1 MTYTTH
7 PHSGNSHLTGYNRYP
22 EPNRKPMEIPSIL
35 VMDEDKKT
43 LDFLAAFLVFK
54 GYRVVQALDGP
65 DALQKIEQENLQM
78 LVADTRMPKE
88 SGLEFVRK
96 VKSLRPELV
105 IIAYSPFVSNE
116 TTADLLRAGA
126 FFSLEKPFNIERLE
140 TLIKQGLEHQALQIK
155 TLRHAPKLKN
165 RQRLNNIIGES
176 DKMLAL
182 FEMVEKVAGTDS
194 TVLIQGESGTGKEL
208 VAHAIHDLSERSE
221 RNFIAVNCAA
231 IPDDLLESELFGHV
245 KGSFTGAVVSRVG
258 RFELADKGTL
268 FLDEI
273 GDMKANLQV
282 KLLRVLQSREV
293 EPVGGS
299 KPKKVDVRIIAA
311 TNQNLDQMV
320 SAKLFREDLFY
331 RLSVI
336 PIILPP
342 LRERDADVVLLLNNF
357 LKKFN
362 AANNRRIEGFDS
374 QVMDILTHYSWP
386 GNVRELENLV
396 ERLVIIT
403 GSGTIS
409 YHDLPEKY
417 RGGRAAAR
425 VQPVPLSKAG
435 ICLHSVVEEFENGLI
450 LQALQKSGG
459 NKKEAAILLNLKR
472 TTLIEKLKKK
482 NLASTGS

>member
-1 MTYTTH
+1 
-7 PHSGNSHLTGYNRYP
+7 
-22 EPNRKPMEIPSIL
+22 METPSIL

-43 LDFLAAFLVFK
+43 LDFLAAFLIFK
-54 GYRVVQALDGP
+54 GFRVVQALDGQ
-65 DALQKIEQENLQM
+65 DALEKIEQGDLQM
-78 LVADTRMPKE
+78 MIADTRMPKA
-88 SGLEFVRK
+88 SGLEFVK
-96 VKSLRPELV
+96 QVKSRRPELV

-126 FFSLEKPFNIERLE
+126 FFFLEKPFNLERLE
-140 TLIKQGLEHQALQIK
+140 TLIKQGLEHQALQAK
-155 TLRHAPKLKN
+155 TLRHKPKLSK
-165 RQRLNNIIGES
+165 RQKLNQIIGDS

-208 VAHAIHDLSERSE
+208 VAHAIHDLSNRSD

-245 KGSFTGAVVSRVG
+245 KGSFTGAVVSRMG

-273 GDMKANLQV
+273 GDMKPNLQV

-299 KPKKVDVRIIAA
+299 RPKKVDVRIIAA

-320 SAKLFREDLFY
+320 AARLFREDLFY

-336 PIILPP
+336 PILLPP
-342 LRERDADVVLLLNNF
+342 LREREADIALLLNFF

-362 AANNRRIEGFDS
+362 AANSRNIEGFDS
-374 QVMDILTHYSWP
+374 QVMEILTSYPWP

-396 ERLVIIT
+396 ERLVIVT
-403 GSGTIS
+403 GSGVVA

-417 RGGRAAAR
+417 RGGRAATR
-425 VQPVPLSKAG
+425 VQPVTLTKAG
-435 ICLHSVVEEFENGLI
+435 ISLHDAVEEFENGLI

-482 NLASTGS
+482 NLASPLAATGNHHH